1 MEYTVSDIVEA
12 SATDSPTGVVA
23 AFDAVMKQK
32 AVEKLDE
39 FKVLLASSMF
49 NEAEEPEEEDFADED
64 EDDGDDDW
72 TAADWEDIDVD
83 DIDLD
88 DEDVDLDDEE
98 FDPEYEDAFDAEDA

>member
-12 SATDSPTGVVA
+12 AATESPTGVMA
-23 AFDAVMKQK
+23 AFDAVMKEK
-32 AVEKLDE
+32 AVAKLDE
-39 FKVLLASSMF
+39 FKVMLASSMF
-49 NEAEEPEEEDFADED
+49 NEADEPEEEDLADED
-64 EDDGDDDW
+64 EDDADDEW

-98 FDPEYEDAFDAEDA
+98 FDPEYEDALDAEDA